1 MTEIL
6 VFDFV
11 IVLFIFLRVAAMFFA
26 APIFGHNA
34 IPPPV
39 KMALS
44 ILLAYII
51 FLTIDKS
58 KISININLA
67 TLVVYSFREIITG
80 LIMGFVLNFVFW
92 GISFAGS
99 LIGFDMGLSF
109 AEVLNPFDENH
120 NNVIGEVLFFTTV
133 MIFILING
141 HHYIITGVA
150 ASFDAIPIAKYSVN
164 EPLIKML
171 IKYSFAVFTI
181 AVKIASPILVSFF
194 LVHLAEGII
203 ARVIPNIQIFYVS
216 QPLKIGLGIL
226 MITSLTPF
234 YVFAIKNLLQS
245 YEYSL
250 LEIVKAMGT

>member
-11 IVLFIFLRVAAMFFA
+11 VVLLIFLRVTAMFFA
-26 APIFGHNA
+26 APVFGHNA
-34 IPPPV
+34 IPPLV
-39 KMALS
+39 KMSLS

-58 KISININLA
+58 KISINLNFA
-67 TLVVYSFREIITG
+67 TLVVYSLREIITG

-92 GISFAGS
+92 GVSFAGS
-99 LIGFDMGLSF
+99 LIGYDMGLMF
-109 AEVLNPFDENH
+109 AEVLNPFEENN

-150 ASFDAIPIAKYSVN
+150 ASFDAIPIAKYTVN
-164 EPLIKML
+164 EPLIRLL

-203 ARVIPNIQIFYVS
+203 ARVIPNIQIFYVT
-216 QPLKIGLGIL
+216 QPLKIGLG
-226 MITSLTPF
+226 MVMMVSLIPF

-250 LEIVKAMGT
+250 LEIVKSMGT

>member
-11 IVLFIFLRVAAMFFA
+11 VVLLIFLRVAAMFFA
-26 APIFGHNA
+26 APVFGHNA
-34 IPPPV
+34 IPPIV
-39 KMALS
+39 KMSLS

-58 KISININLA
+58 KISVNLNLA
-67 TLVVYSFREIITG
+67 ALVVYSLREIITG

-92 GISFAGS
+92 GVSFAGS
-99 LIGFDMGLSF
+99 LIGYDMGLMF
-109 AEVLNPFDENH
+109 AEVLNPFEENN

-150 ASFDAIPIAKYSVN
+150 ASFNAIPIAKYTVN
-164 EPLIKML
+164 EPLIRLL

-216 QPLKIGLGIL
+216 QPLKIGLGVV
-226 MITSLTPF
+226 MMTSLIPF

-250 LEIVKAMGT
+250 LEIVKSMGT